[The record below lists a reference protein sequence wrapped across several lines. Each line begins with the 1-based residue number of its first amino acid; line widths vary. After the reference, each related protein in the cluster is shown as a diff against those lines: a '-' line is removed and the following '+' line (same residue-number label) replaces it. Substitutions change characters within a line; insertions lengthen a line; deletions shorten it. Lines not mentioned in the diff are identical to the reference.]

1 LTIIREEIMENN
13 RWTVLKRYRHSSKW
27 HPFRK
32 TALLALSVTIF
43 GTGTVIG
50 QTQRVATHYALN
62 SAEVPAKV
70 LQNARPKVWKG
81 NERGPVEG
89 LMLYRTE
96 RPGAVW
102 LGSDEGAVRFD
113 GKAAH
118 RWDRWQYFHGRRWLQ
133 DNDIQNIH
141 VEEGDG
147 LRKVWIRTKTGVSLI
162 EWRPMTLAEKAA
174 HYEKMIDDRHLRH
187 GFVSGCGL
195 FAPGDTSTSQTRDSD
210 NEGLWTAM
218 YLAAEAYRYAV
229 TGSEDAL
236 WKARRSMR
244 ALMRLEEI
252 TGITGFFARSFKSVD
267 EPPHG
272 GGEWHPTPD
281 GKWLWKGDTSSDE
294 AVGHYY
300 AYAIYFDLVATEEE
314 KAEMAEVLSRI
325 TDHIMENDWNLID
338 VDGKPTRWG
347 VWGTEYFKTPEG
359 EYEKAL
365 RSLEL
370 LSMLKTAHH
379 ITGNQKYDDAYRDRL
394 DHGYGTNTLYYRRW
408 ISEEWEINF
417 SDDELY
423 YLSAF
428 PLFLYE
434 DDPAL
439 RDNYLASVRF
449 TWSQIRPDMNPL
461 WNFMSVASGA
471 GAMTDDIL
479 KESLMTLDR
488 IPLEMV
494 EWRME
499 NSHRIDIQLRPLA
512 DRSGHPQ
519 TTFVLPPD
527 ERRIHKWNTNPFI
540 PDGGGDGS
548 SEETPTYWLLPYWM
562 GRYYGWIE

>member
-1 LTIIREEIMENN
+1 MEENMENI
-13 RWTVLKRYRHSSKW
+13 RRSVPKRNYRFK
-27 HPFRK
+27 RK
-32 TALLALSVTIF
+32 CLSPSTILLTLSILFVGSGTA
-43 GTGTVIG
+43 IG
-50 QTQRVATHYALN
+50 QTQKVVTHYSLG
-62 SAEVPAKV
+62 SAEVPTEV
-70 LQNARPKVWKG
+70 LEDAQPNIWEG
-81 NERGPVEG
+81 DERGPVED
-89 LMLYRTE
+89 LMVYGTDRS
-96 RPGAVW
+96 GAVW
-102 LGSDEGAVRFD
+102 LGSEEGAARFD
-113 GKAAH
+113 PKASH

-133 DNDIQNIH
+133 DNDVQNIH
-141 VEEGDG
+141 VEERDR
-147 LRKVWIRTKTGVSLI
+147 LRKIWIRTKTGVSLI
-162 EWRPMTLAEKAA
+162 EWRPMTLEQKAA
-174 HYEKMIDDRHLRH
+174 HYEKMIDDRHVRH
-187 GFVSGCGL
+187 GFISDCGL
-195 FAPGDTSTSQTRDSD
+195 FAPGDTSASQTGDSD
-210 NEGLWTAM
+210 NDGLWTAM

-236 WKARRSMR
+236 QKARRSIR
-244 ALMRLEEI
+244 ALIRLEEI
-252 TGITGFFARSFKSVD
+252 TGISGFFARSFTSVD
-267 EPPHG
+267 EPPPG
-272 GGEWHPTPD
+272 SGEWHPTPD

-300 AYAIYFDLVATEEE
+300 AYAIYYDLVATEEE
-314 KAEMAEVLSRI
+314 KAEMADVLSRI

-347 VWGTEYFKTPEG
+347 VWGMEYFKTPEG
-359 EYEKAL
+359 EYEEAL

-379 ITGNQKYDDAYRDRL
+379 ITGNPKYDRAYRDRL

-428 PLFLYE
+428 PLLQYE
-434 DDPAL
+434 NDPAL

-449 TWSQIRPDMNPL
+449 TWGQIRPDMNPL

-471 GAMTDDIL
+471 GSMTDEIL
-479 KESLMTLDR
+479 RESLMTLER
-488 IPLEMV
+488 IPLDLV

-499 NSHRIDIQLRPLA
+499 NSHRIDIRLRPQA
-512 DRSGHPQ
+512 DRSGRPQ

-540 PDGGGDGS
+540 PDGGGNGTR
-548 SEETPTYWLLPYWM
+548 EEAPTYWLLPYWM